1 MSVFADLAPGQ
12 ALILSNVRDNVVHY
26 KFRLYSG
33 EEGDISPSTV
43 TSLGLD
49 IRALPVVIN
58 TEQLISVLYGNTV
71 EFSNIMVNLMQ
82 KADTDFVKKA
92 LQTRVSID
100 KFREFIAKV
109 PLTETY
115 NSALS
120 NKADLEYVNTA
131 LGEKVDRG
139 QVYTIDKI
147 HEILLQFLGARAV
160 YDIAERDALEYAI
173 YPFVWVLDASGDSNP
188 NVKSPALYKWNGN
201 HWVYLGTVGDFGT
214 GGGGDFSNYY
224 TSSEIDALLA
234 QLVPGI
240 NGAED
245 NGKVITVALTTVN
258 GVSKYKYVLADVQ
271 PFDASELQ
279 SDIALLKGNVN
290 QISNRVSVH
299 DSSIAT
305 NQNNISDLA
314 QQVSDNATAINQ
326 EAEDRQLA
334 DTALVSEVDNIKSVV
349 AEFKT
354 QTNASLSSHEQ
365 TLQNHDTRITA
376 LEQSPGGSEV
386 DLTPITNRLTAV
398 EGRLTTV
405 EETLG
410 YVNTEVSGILSNE
423 FDQEV

>member
-71 EFSNIMVNLMQ
+71 EFSNIIVNLMQ

-188 NVKSPALYKWNGN
+188 NVESPALYKWNED

-299 DSSIAT
+299 DSSISM
-305 NQNNISDLA
+305 NQNSISDLTR
-314 QQVSDNATAINQ
+314 QVSD
-326 EAEDRQLA
+326 
-334 DTALVSEVDNIKSVV
+334 
-349 AEFKT
+349 
-354 QTNASLSSHEQ
+354 
-365 TLQNHDTRITA
+365 HDTRITA
-376 LEQSPGGSEV
+376 LEQSSGGSDV

-410 YVNTEVSGILSNE
+410 YVDTEVSGILSNE